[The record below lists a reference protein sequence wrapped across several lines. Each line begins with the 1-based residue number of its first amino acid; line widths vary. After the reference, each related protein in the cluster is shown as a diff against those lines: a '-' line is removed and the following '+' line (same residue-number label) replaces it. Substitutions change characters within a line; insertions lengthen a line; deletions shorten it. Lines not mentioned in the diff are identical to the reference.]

1 MDKRNEKYFNNEK
14 KLQTDIKHLLL
25 TETFKMSLSI
35 ANGKCTSFSTNKNY
49 SYFDLFAGNGE
60 FANGEQ
66 GSPLLVYDILANHL
80 NSKNY
85 FNNLRM
91 ILTDKDPQN
100 IDNLKKLLSIK
111 EKQTH
116 NDSIQYVAEAK
127 DWELCSNDIK
137 KCLKASSW
145 GFVFADQYSTELHL
159 QPFIELLQDSCNL
172 KDILAFYTYR
182 TLSRQHGRACDNDI
196 DRICKT
202 LNITKEQFETEDF
215 SEKFQSQLIENY
227 SKLKEF
233 IIGVSF
239 PTTVNKKLITADYF
253 YLIFATNSLK
263 LVDTFLNAYEKAL
276 ELYGSYAPQCKLFDN
291 EDILNIII
299 DSNSKNL
306 SELFIYVTKNFLSW
320 KNIISNHLFVP
331 TADYLMD
338 KLQELSVQSKIKI
351 SAPKEF
357 LYKNDDTKFKK
368 TEVSKSRKNMEQL
381 AFEVIDKSSQ
391 RKLFP

>member
-1 MDKRNEKYFNNEK
+1 MDKRNKKYFNNEK

-35 ANGKCTSFSTNKNY
+35 ANGKCAAFKTDNNY

-60 FANGEQ
+60 FGNGEQ
-66 GSPLLVYDILANHL
+66 GSPLLVYDIMANHL
-80 NSKNY
+80 NSRNY
-85 FNNLRM
+85 FKNLRM
-91 ILTDKDPQN
+91 ILTDKEVAN
-100 IDNLKKLLSIK
+100 IKNLNKLLSIK
-111 EKQTH
+111 EKQT
-116 NDSIQYVAEAK
+116 NDNRIQYIAEAK

-137 KCLKASSW
+137 KCLNASSW

-159 QPFIELLQDSCNL
+159 QPFIDLLQDSCRL
-172 KDILAFYTYR
+172 KDVLAFYTYR
-182 TLSRQHGRACDNDI
+182 TLSRQHGRACDNDV

-253 YLIFATNSLK
+253 YLVFATNSLK
-263 LVDTFLNAYEKAL
+263 LVDSFLNAYEKAL
-276 ELYGSYAPQCKLFDN
+276 KLYGNYAPQHKLFEN
-291 EDILNIII
+291 EDMLNIII

-306 SELFIYVTKNFLSW
+306 SELFIYITKNFLSW
-320 KNIISNHLFVP
+320 KNIINNHLFVP
-331 TADYLMD
+331 TSDYLIN
-338 KLQELSVQSKIKI
+338 KIQELSVQGKIKI
-351 SAPKEF
+351 SAPEEF
-357 LYKNDDTKFKK
+357 LYKNDSTKFKK
-368 TEVSKSRKNMEQL
+368 AEISKSRKNMEQL
-381 AFEVIDKSSQ
+381 KIEVIEKSSQ
-391 RKLFP
+391 GKLFP